1 MLMTELSLIRN
12 NKTVDHKSK
21 PEEWKMFNNIAELR
35 KTEGYHY
42 LYLRQGIILHFIIW
56 LIINM

>member
-1 MLMTELSLIRN
+1 MTELSLIRN

-35 KTEGYHY
+35 KTEGCHY
-42 LYLRQGIILHFIIW
+42 LYLRQGIILHFII
-56 LIINM
+56 